1 MSKVSYIIL
10 NMFDVI
16 FVTTENCELCSKA
29 LDKIKKIRLLINPK
43 VVNVENDY
51 QEFLLRVPVV
61 IYKDRILDEGQISL
75 ITILKK
81 LIFRASLEKLFL
93 IC

>member
-1 MSKVSYIIL
+1 MSKVAYIIL

-29 LDKIKKIRLLINPK
+29 LHKIKKIRLLINPK
-43 VVNVENDY
+43 VVDVEKDY

-61 IYKDRILDEGQISL
+61 VYKGRILDEGQISL

-81 LIFRASLEKLFL
+81 LIFR
-93 IC
+93 I

>member
-1 MSKVSYIIL
+1 
-10 NMFDVI
+10 MFDVI

-29 LDKIKKIRLLINPK
+29 LDKIKKIRFLFNLT

-61 IYKDRILDEGQISL
+61 IYKERILDEGQISL

-81 LIFRASLEKLFL
+81 LIFR
-93 IC
+93 I

>member
-1 MSKVSYIIL
+1 
-10 NMFDVI
+10 MFDVI

-43 VVNVENDY
+43 VINVENDY

-61 IYKDRILDEGQISL
+61 IYKERILDEGQISL

-81 LIFRASLEKLFL
+81 LIFR
-93 IC
+93 I

>member
-1 MSKVSYIIL
+1 
-10 NMFDVI
+10 MFDVI

-29 LDKIKKIRLLINPK
+29 LDKIKKIRLLINPR

-51 QEFLLRVPVV
+51 QEYLLRVPVV
-61 IYKDRILDEGQISL
+61 IYKGRILDEGQISL

-81 LIFRASLEKLFL
+81 LIFK
-93 IC
+93 I